1 MKCLSQQG
9 VAAVEMTILLPI
21 MLLLIFATAELG
33 RFLYQYNTLT
43 KLVRDA
49 GVYLGAHAD
58 TRQTSNLPNP
68 FIDAECGNCI
78 AETKN
83 LLVYGSTN
91 TGTTPQLS
99 GLTTSDITITE
110 SPAGSRRLVISV
122 SYDWQPLFGEKLVS
136 FGFGDDVDLSFNLNT
151 HYAVTA
157 L

>member
-1 MKCLSQQG
+1 MKRLSQKG
-9 VAAVEMTILLPI
+9 VAAVEMTILLPF

-49 GVYLGAHAD
+49 GVYLAAHAD
-58 TRQTSNLPNP
+58 TRQTSNLPFP

-83 LLVYGSTN
+83 LLIYGTTN
-91 TGTTPQLS
+91 TGTTPRLNGLS
-99 GLTTSDITITE
+99 GNDITITE
-110 SPAGSRRLVISV
+110 APAGSRRLVISV
-122 SYDWQPLFGEKLVS
+122 SYNWQPLFGEKLVS
-136 FGFGDDVDLSFNLNT
+136 LGIGNDVDLSFNLNT
-151 HYAVTA
+151 HFAVTA